1 MTDNDGLH
9 KRRGVWYYRLRVDG
23 RWKELSA
30 RTRNYQEA
38 RKVRQEAT
46 ELHRRGQTPTDLARA
61 PFDRVAEDWLASR
74 KLTVAPRTY
83 ESDSIRLK
91 FVQRSL
97 GSRRL
102 EELVANAGALI
113 RSFQLSRAA
122 KVAPRTVNME
132 LTVIRLILKQARLWK
147 RIEDDVKPLRE
158 PSRGPGRALTPEE
171 EAKLWAVAASRD
183 QWKVAYW
190 AGLVAANTTMRK
202 CELRGLTLADVDLAG
217 GSLRIRRAATK
228 TDAGARLIPLNPTA
242 KYALGELVA
251 RAKAKGAT
259 EPSHYVFPYRVLGR
273 VYDPARAQ
281 VNWRSAW
288 RSLTRA
294 AGFRGLRVHDL
305 RHLAITKLAEAGV
318 PDHVLM
324 SISGHVDRRMI
335 EYYSHVRTKARVDAV
350 NCLSTPLPTP
360 LPAAEVTAE
369 AAPVTASI
377 Q

>member
-9 KRRGVWYYRLRVDG
+9 KRRGVWYYRLRIDG
-23 RWKELSA
+23 RWKELSTH
-30 RTRNYQEA
+30 TRNYQEA
-38 RKVRQEAT
+38 RRVRQEAT
-46 ELHRRGQTPTDLARA
+46 ELHTKGHLPTDLARA
-61 PFDRVAEDWLASR
+61 PFDRVSEEWLAAR
-74 KLTVAPRTY
+74 KLTVAARTY
-83 ESDSIRLK
+83 ESDKIRLK
-91 FVQRSL
+91 FVQRSF

-102 EELVANAGALI
+102 EELVANGGTII
-113 RSFQLSRAA
+113 RSFQLNRSA
-122 KVAPRTVNME
+122 KVGPRTVNME
-132 LTVIRLILKQARLWK
+132 LSVIRLILKQARLW
-147 RIEDDVKPLRE
+147 RRVEDDVKPLRE
-158 PSRGPGRALTPEE
+158 PSRGPGRALGPEE
-171 EAKLWAVAASRD
+171 EAKLWSVAASRD
-183 QWKVAYW
+183 EWKVAYW

-202 CELRGLTLADVDLAG
+202 CELRGLTLADVDLTG

-242 KYALGELVA
+242 KWALGELVG
-251 RAKAKGAT
+251 RAKAKGAGQ
-259 EPSHYVFPYRVLGR
+259 PSHYVFPYRVLGC

-294 AGFRGLRVHDL
+294 AGFKGLRVHDL

-324 SISGHVDRRMI
+324 SISGHIDRRMI

-350 NCLSTPLPTP
+350 NCLNTPLPTP
-360 LPAAEVTAE
+360 LPTTEETAEV
-369 AAPVTASI
+369 APATASI